1 MRKRIFNYRLLY
13 FGDDECDYFEVR
25 RVYYEDEK
33 PIGHGSS
40 EVSLYGES
48 VKEVKRLVKQ
58 IAEAFKKPVLYG
70 GIKFPEIYRENG
82 RNSI

>member
-1 MRKRIFNYRLLY
+1 MCFYN
-13 FGDDECDYFEVR
+13 DESTYLEVR
-25 RVYYEDEK
+25 RVYYEDER
-33 PIGHGSS
+33 PIGYGSA

-48 VKEVKRLVKQ
+48 IKEIKTMSKQ

-70 GIKFPEIYRENG
+70 GDKFPEIYRENG